1 MDNSSLCKMF
11 HSLGTVPRS
20 KPPWGHMIN
29 CSKLARGHIV
39 HRAVAAWPLVAR
51 ASSQRNETGVFVQWR
66 LSYLSAAD
74 FGASNNV

>member
-29 CSKLARGHIV
+29 FQSWREGISFTARWRPG
-39 HRAVAAWPLVAR
+39 RLCAGQQPTER
-51 ASSQRNETGVFVQWR
+51 DRSFVQWR